1 MVLPNIGLICFNMVN
16 SKQRYHK
23 CLLMKFYRPHRIVF
37 TFHENL
43 LDEKFPEMK
52 GKFLFFRNLKPLVT
66 CNKVNHKFT

>member
-16 SKQRYHK
+16 SKHRYHK

-43 LDEKFPEMK
+43 LDEKLPEMK
-52 GKFLFFRNLKPLVT
+52 GTFLFF
-66 CNKVNHKFT
+66 